1 MPGDTAVAELCFFG
15 DFYLLT
21 PFLYVVS
28 LFVYLTEH
36 SGHLFKFIQM
46 TQKPRESAAVTDTEH
61 TGLVIVYSYLYIC
74 II

>member
-21 PFLYVVS
+21 PFLYVGC

-36 SGHLFKFIQM
+36 TGHLFKFIQII
-46 TQKPRESAAVTDTEH
+46 QKPRESDAVTDT
-61 TGLVIVYSYLYIC
+61 
-74 II
+74 